1 MLRSVS
7 ANIHYLY
14 LIKLSKW
21 LMLIMPI
28 VALFYH
34 DNGLNSSDIYLLQAV
49 YSFSVAL
56 FEVPSGYM
64 ADVIGRRTSLII
76 GSFLGTIGFVVL
88 SWSSSFAGFMLAEI
102 ILGLGGSFISGSDS
116 ALLFDSLAAMKRQNY
131 YLRYEG
137 RITALGSLAET
148 IAAVGGGLLAA
159 WISYRA
165 VYVSQAII
173 ASVAIPASLMIIEP
187 ERQRLASHPSLK
199 QIMNISQHALF
210 KDKKLSSA
218 LLMSSV
224 TGLATLC
231 MAWTSQVYFVSVG
244 FNELQITPLWVLLN
258 LTVAIISAYAGMVVA
273 RIGNRSAIIMIM
285 IVMPLC
291 YILLGALPVVP
302 ALLCLYLFY
311 LIRGYA
317 TPMLRDLTNQNCS
330 SEIRAT
336 VLSLRSLLV
345 RISFSLS
352 GPFIGYI
359 TGLTSLSTALIFFGI
374 ILAAGFFLAGAL
386 LLRVHQ
392 LSNSAATDDQPS
404 QNIG

>member
-1 MLRSVS
+1 MYRSVS
-7 ANIHYLY
+7 ANIRYLY

-28 VALFYH
+28 VALFYN
-34 DNGLNSSDIYLLQAV
+34 DNGLESYDIYLLQAV

-64 ADVIGRRTSLII
+64 ADIIGRRTSLII

-88 SWSSSFAGFMLAEI
+88 SVSSTFSGFMVAEI

-116 ALLFDSLAAMKRQNY
+116 ALLFDSLAVMKRQNY

-137 RITALGSLAET
+137 RITALGNLAET
-148 IAAVGGGLLAA
+148 VAAVGGGLLAA
-159 WISYRA
+159 WLSYRA

-173 ASVAIPASLMIIEP
+173 ASIAIPASLLIIEP
-187 ERQRLASHPSLK
+187 ERQRLGSQPSFRQILQISHY
-199 QIMNISQHALF
+199 ALL
-210 KDKKLSSA
+210 KDKKLSSTIF
-218 LLMSSV
+218 MSSV

-231 MAWTSQVYFVSVG
+231 MAWTSQVYFVVRG

-258 LTVAIISAYAGMVVA
+258 LTVAIISANAVSVVR
-273 RIGNRSAIIMIM
+273 RIGARPAIIVIM
-285 IVMPLC
+285 IAMPLG
-291 YILLGALPVVP
+291 YIMLGALPLLP
-302 ALLCLYLFY
+302 ALLFLYLFY
-311 LIRGYA
+311 MIRGYA
-317 TPMLRDLTNQNCS
+317 TPMLRDLTNQHCS

-345 RISFSLS
+345 RISFSII
-352 GPFIGYI
+352 GPLIGYV
-359 TGLTSLSTALIFFGI
+359 TAKSSLSTALIVFGL
-374 ILAAGFFLAGAL
+374 ILSGGLLIAGTI

-392 LSNSAATDDQPS
+392 IGKSSASGDPS
-404 QNIG
+404 S

>member
-28 VALFYH
+28 VALFYD
-34 DNGLNSSDIYLLQAV
+34 DNGLDSSDIYLLQAV

-64 ADVIGRRTSLII
+64 SDMIGRRTSLVI
-76 GSFLGTIGFVVL
+76 GSFLGTLGFVVL
-88 SWSSSFAGFMLAEI
+88 SFSSTFSGFLLAEI

-116 ALLFDSLAAMKRQNY
+116 ALLFDSLAAMKRQDY

-148 IAAVGGGLLAA
+148 IAAVGGGILAA
-159 WISYRA
+159 WLSYRA
-165 VYVSQAII
+165 VYISQAVV
-173 ASVAIPASLMIIEP
+173 ASVAIPASLLIVEP
-187 ERQRLASHPSLK
+187 QRQRLASHPSFQQILK
-199 QIMNISQHALF
+199 ISHSALF
-210 KDKKLSSA
+210 RHKKLSST

-231 MAWTSQVYFVSVG
+231 MAWTSQVYFVTVG
-244 FNELQITPLWVLLN
+244 LNELQITPLWVLLN
-258 LTVAIISAYAGMVVA
+258 LTVAIISAQAVWVVA
-273 RIGNRSAIIMIM
+273 RLGRRPAMILIMI
-285 IVMPLC
+285 IMPLC
-291 YILLGALPVVP
+291 YILLGALPLIP
-302 ALLCLYLFY
+302 ALLSLYLFY
-311 LIRGYA
+311 LIRGFA
-317 TPMLRDLTNQNCS
+317 TPMLRDLINQNCS

-345 RISFSLS
+345 RIGFSLS

-359 TGLTSLSTALIFFGI
+359 TGLTSLSTALVFFGI
-374 ILAAGFFLAGAL
+374 LLAAGFFLAGL
-386 LLRVHQ
+386 FLLRTAIDDDCP
-392 LSNSAATDDQPS
+392 AAGDS
-404 QNIG
+404 YF